1 MDISVESLYFSDLSF
16 SDIRDLQSYNP
27 IYSCGFLSLNKG
39 TDDNKQR
46 IGLNHIGLNQ
56 KYEIHSLEDV
66 VDKQSREIIEKPI
79 FIKYSPLLDPL
90 QYLLGKYD
98 GYEDQIRTL
107 PTIDSP
113 PSENTFTKLTNYN
126 NSSYVDFFFYYLT
139 GQLLHH
145 SGFIHGIEYY
155 GSYLGIQDNFKIN
168 VVDDI
173 EYLQSHPVFL
183 ERINKTYFI
192 DPDNCNSHCLLAR
205 EGGGNSR
212 GNKHKL
218 KISSSLSNI
227 SIHSMVDDL
236 SNVPNTESQ
245 IIENNQQEN
254 TIETV
259 YERDN
264 HSKKSSSTNT
274 SNNSEVNYTTDGEDE
289 NHTEEDEEDDEDE
302 QEEEDDEDEQEEED
316 DEDEQEEEDDL
327 FLYIKNFPCQLIC
340 IEKCDGTLDELF
352 TKELVDKELGTS
364 CMFQII
370 MTLVMYQNKF
380 KFTHN
385 DLHTN
390 NIMYKNTD
398 ITHLIYY
405 YRNKIYKVP
414 TYGKIFKIIDF
425 GRSIYEV
432 NGQTLC
438 SDSFQKHGDGH
449 SQYNFEP
456 FYDPLKPKILPNMSF
471 DLCRLGCSIYDF
483 IIDEEDDFEELDLF
497 QKLIYT
503 WCLDDNGKNVLYKR
517 SGEERYPNFK
527 LYKMIA
533 RTVHRHIPESQ
544 LDNPLFRDFCFS
556 PTSGKKKNKKGDN
569 KKNKTGE
576 KIYEIHI
583 E

>member
-1 MDISVESLYFSDLSF
+1 MNISVESLYFSDLSF

-27 IYSCGFLSLNKG
+27 IYSCSFLSQNKN
-39 TDDNKQR
+39 TDNNNKQS

-66 VDKQSREIIEKPI
+66 VDKQLREIVEKPI

-98 GYEDQIRTL
+98 GYGDQIRTL
-107 PTIDSP
+107 PTIDSSL
-113 PSENTFTKLTNYN
+113 SENTFTKLTNYN
-126 NSSYVDFFFYYLT
+126 NSSYIDCFFYYLT
-139 GQLLHH
+139 GQLLHY

-155 GSYLGIQDNFKIN
+155 GSYLGIQENFKMN

-173 EYLQSHPVFL
+173 EYLQSHPLFL
-183 ERINKTYFI
+183 ERMNKTYFI
-192 DPDNCNSHCLLAR
+192 DPENSNSYHFSAR
-205 EGGGNSR
+205 EEGGNSR

-218 KISSSLSNI
+218 KISSSSSNI
-227 SIHSMVDDL
+227 SIHSIVDDL
-236 SNVPNTESQ
+236 SNVPNKKLQ
-245 IIENNQQEN
+245 VIENNAQEN
-254 TIETV
+254 TIETI
-259 YERDN
+259 YERN
-264 HSKKSSSTNT
+264 NNSKKSSSTNT
-274 SNNSEVNYTTDGEDE
+274 SNNSEVNYTTDGEEEDE
-289 NHTEEDEEDDEDE
+289 DEEDEKDEDEDEDEDNNEDNSEDEEDDEDNS
-302 QEEEDDEDEQEEED
+302 
-316 DEDEQEEEDDL
+316 EDDL
-327 FLYIKNFPCQLIC
+327 FLYIKDFPCQLIC

-352 TKELVDKELGTS
+352 TQEMVDKDLGSS
-364 CMFQII
+364 CIFQII
-370 MTLVMYQNKF
+370 MTLIMYQNKF

-398 ITHLIYY
+398 ITHLIYH

-432 NGQTLC
+432 NGQTFC

-456 FYDPLKPKILPNMSF
+456 FYNPLKPKILPNMSF

-483 IIDEEDDFEELDLF
+483 IIDEDEDFEELDLF

-533 RTVHRHIPESQ
+533 RTVHQHIPENQ
-544 LDNPLFRDFCFS
+544 LDNALFRDFCLS
-556 PTSGKKKNKKGDN
+556 PTLGKKKNKKR
-569 KKNKTGE
+569 E
-576 KIYEIHI
+576 KIYEIHFD
-583 E
+583 